1 MFQLL
6 YMNSSAQVNGNLFEQ
21 LRLVLN
27 TTINWNKYQLKKV
40 KQVQNPCFEQ
50 LIDLIFQGPN
60 LTRI

>member
-40 KQVQNPCFEQ
+40 KQVQNPCFKH

>member
-40 KQVQNPCFEQ
+40 KQVQNPCFEH
-50 LIDLIFQGPN
+50 LIDLIF
-60 LTRI
+60 